1 MAEAVT
7 PRTSTT
13 FGLFGSTNRATLSTS
28 GVARRPWL
36 NWLLAVLTIPVAM
49 FVTLCAFGAVM
60 GLARCADY
68 PCRHYGPTAFWFGV
82 TAYGPL
88 VAAGLAIALSFFTA
102 TRKHGIWVPLGVHAL
117 LLTDLAVLLF
127 TFRP

>member
-1 MAEAVT
+1 MVKAVVGT
-7 PRTSTT
+7 LGTT
-13 FGLFGSTNRATLSTS
+13 AGSTQYAVPSTGDGS
-28 GVARRPWL
+28 GRPWL
-36 NWLLAVLTIPVAM
+36 NWLLAILTIPVAG

-68 PCRHYGPTAFWFGV
+68 PCEHYGPNAFWFSV

-88 VAAGLAIALSFFTA
+88 PVAVLAIAVSFSTA
-102 TRKHGIWVPLGVHAL
+102 NRKYGIWLPLGVFAL